1 MRLKV
6 WVNIFIIF
14 VMAVNVACTNGES
27 ASETSKSIIFTAT
40 SNKNDE
46 TNANIDNCKGTY
58 GTESRWFF
66 DSSSGVL
73 SLSNDYQDNETI
85 DFKAGEAP
93 WSRYSSQIKCV
104 EISINYIGDNYFCDC
119 KSLKEVYFNRE
130 LMRIS
135 DEAFNGCDNI
145 ETIITDFDN
154 KIIKKFAVDNGY
166 NYIVQDVNSTAL
178 VDE

>member
-1 MRLKV
+1 MRFKFGA
-6 WVNIFIIF
+6 NIFIIF
-14 VMAVNVACTNGES
+14 IMAANVACTNVES
-27 ASETSKSIIFTAT
+27 TSETSESVIGTAT
-40 SNKNDE
+40 SNINDE
-46 TNANIDNCKGTY
+46 TNANTDDCKGTY

-73 SLSNDYQDNETI
+73 SLSNDYQDNEMI
-85 DFKAGEAP
+85 DFKVGEAP
-93 WSRYSSQIKCV
+93 WSRYSSQIKSV
-104 EISINYIGDNYFCDC
+104 EVSINYIGDNYFCDC

-178 VDE
+178 DGE